1 MLFEILFFV
10 SLIIIPIVGIYA
22 FIRGFKAGYST
33 VRTGE
38 LNIKKAVF
46 SGEEKPPAE
55 TEQERLQRIINMNI
69 ENYGTSIPQMD
80 VE

>member
-10 SLIIIPIVGIYA
+10 SLIFTPVVGVYA
-22 FIRGFKAGYST
+22 FVQGFKTGYST
-33 VRTGE
+33 VKTGE

-46 SGEEKPPAE
+46 RPEERPPEE